1 VDLASYRKR
10 AWPVLLAFLVAAS
23 AWAAAADYYSD
34 KSMGEQLAGLAQK
47 EPNLVRVSELAQ
59 SRDRRKV
66 WLVEVGAG
74 AEEDRKTR
82 PALLVVAG
90 IEGNDLAGSSVVA
103 SWLERLVLQY
113 REGSTTADLLKAVTL
128 YAVPRLNPDAAERF
142 FATPK
147 VESNVNGTPC
157 DEDHDGLVDE
167 DGGEDLNGDG
177 LITMMRVEDK
187 EGEYTLDPND
197 NRLLMKADP
206 LRGET
211 PAWRLLPEGIDND
224 RDKRWNEDGP
234 GGTNLNRNFPYGYK
248 FFGPESGIHPVS
260 EDETRA
266 LADFVLAHPNIGII
280 LTYGS
285 ADNLRKTP
293 KSAAAPGRSK
303 PMEAIDEKDIGYY
316 ETMGK
321 LYRKALGMG
330 KELEGTS
337 EPGTFSD
344 WMYFHRGRLSLAVRP
359 WDPALAVELSEPNKA
374 KDATTQEKA
383 AGSHD
388 PNTAKT
394 EKKPAKDKDERNKE
408 ERKQLEW
415 LDTHVPDAFVAW
427 QAIDHPDFPGQRV
440 EVGGYRPFATRN
452 PPAKM
457 LDAIAA
463 KHGDFLTQL
472 AQRLPRIRVSK
483 VECRLLADSIYEVEM
498 LVTNTGFL
506 PTALAHGET
515 TQEVYPTRVVLDLGP
530 ECFLAGT
537 KVTNLPTIPGSGG
550 TAKVRYALRVADRQ
564 DVHFQV
570 VSMLAGRT
578 EGIIELLR
586 TSEAGTGRFYQVK
599 EDRRDID
606 AKK

>member
-1 VDLASYRKR
+1 MDLASYRKQ
-10 AWPVLLAFLVAAS
+10 ALPVLMALALAVP
-23 AWAAAADYYSD
+23 AWAAADYYSD
-34 KSMGEQLAGLAQK
+34 KTLGEQLAALAQK
-47 EPNLVRVSELAQ
+47 EPNLVRVSELAR
-59 SRDRRKV
+59 SREQRKV
-66 WLVEVGAG
+66 WLVEVGIG
-74 AEEDRKTR
+74 MEKDRQTR

-90 IEGNDLAGSSVVA
+90 LEGNDLAGSSVVV
-103 SWLERLVLQY
+103 SWLERLVSQY
-113 REGSTTADLLKAVTL
+113 REGSTTADLLKAVTI

-211 PAWRLLPEGIDND
+211 PGWRLLPEGLDSD
-224 RDKRWNEDGP
+224 RDKHWNEDGP
-234 GGTNLNRNFPYGYK
+234 GGTNFNRNFPCGYK
-248 FFGPESGIHPVS
+248 FFQAESGVHSVC

-266 LADFVLAHPNIGII
+266 LADFVVAHPNIGIV

-285 ADNLRKTP
+285 ADNVRKTP

-303 PMEAIDEKDIGYY
+303 PMESVDEKDIGYY
-316 ETMGK
+316 EAMGK
-321 LYRKALGMG
+321 LYRKALGMS
-330 KELEGTS
+330 KELEGCS

-359 WDPALAVELSEPNKA
+359 WDPALAVELSEPNKT
-374 KDATTQEKA
+374 KDATAQEKA
-383 AGSHD
+383 ADADD
-388 PNTAKT
+388 PNTAKN
-394 EKKPAKDKDERNKE
+394 EKKPPKGKDERNKE

-415 LDTHVPDAFVAW
+415 LDQHVPDAFVAW
-427 QAIDHPDFPGQRV
+427 QVIDHPDYPGRRV

-452 PPAKM
+452 PPVKGLNA
-457 LDAIAA
+457 LAA
-463 KHGDFLTQL
+463 KHGDFLTLL
-472 AQRLPRIRVSK
+472 AQRLPRLRVSK
-483 VECRLLADSIYEVEM
+483 VECRLLADSVYEVEI

-515 TQEVYPTRVVLDLGP
+515 TQEVYPTRVILDLGP

-537 KVTNLPTIPGSGG
+537 KTTSLPAIQGSGG
-550 TAKVRYALRVADRQ
+550 TAKVRYVLRVPDRR
-564 DVHFQV
+564 DVRFQV

-578 EGIIELLR
+578 EGTIELLR
-586 TSEAGTGRFYQVK
+586 TSQAGTGRFYQVK
-599 EDRRDID
+599 DERRDVD
-606 AKK
+606 TKE